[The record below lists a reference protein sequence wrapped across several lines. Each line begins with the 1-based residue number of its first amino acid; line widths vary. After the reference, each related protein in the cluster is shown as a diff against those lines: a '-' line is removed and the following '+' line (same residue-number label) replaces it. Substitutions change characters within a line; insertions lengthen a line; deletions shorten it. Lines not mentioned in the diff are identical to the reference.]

1 MQLKTIAQIQRKELI
16 LFFVSPIGYLFLAA
30 FLAVTLFV
38 VFWGESFFARN
49 IADVRPMFEWMP
61 ILLIFLSA
69 ALTMRMW
76 SEERR
81 SGTLEFVATMPAST
95 WAFVLGKFFACW
107 TLLAIALLL
116 TLPLPITISVIGDL
130 DWGPVFAGYLAAM
143 LLGGAYIAIGLY
155 ISSRTDS
162 QIVAL
167 MLASLVSGLFY
178 LVGSPVITELFGSGV
193 QSWLAAIGS
202 GARFES
208 ITRGVLD
215 VRDLY
220 YYACIAL
227 VFLTLNVFALE
238 RERWSTRGAFSRH
251 RFWRISTA
259 LVVANL
265 LLANLWLQNVTAL
278 RLDVTEGKIYSISDA
293 TRNYLVQL
301 QEPLLIRGYF
311 SAKTHPDLAPLV
323 PRLKD
328 LLSEYAVAG
337 DGRVRV
343 EFVDPA
349 TDPEMENEANSK
361 YGIRAVPFQIADRY
375 QASLVNSY
383 FDVLIAYGDEFE
395 VLNFQDLIEV
405 KVAGEGD
412 FEVQLTNPEF
422 DVTRGI
428 KKVLYDFQGGASVF
442 DNMAVPVNFV
452 GYISADDQLPPE
464 LQTLKRNLE
473 NVLDTLA
480 EQAQG
485 KLNIE
490 VIDPQADGG
499 DVAQQIAEQYGFSPM
514 AASLFDEGR
523 FYFYLTMNDGET
535 VVQVPIPDSD
545 SEEAIRRGLQE
556 GLKRFASG
564 LLKSVVLV
572 APEPVAPYMQ
582 QQGMPPGNEFNSL
595 RDFLSADFN
604 VLTDDLTNGVVPA
617 QADMVIVVDPTGFTE
632 EQVFALDQFLMR
644 GGTVLVATGTYAA
657 QPSQSGL
664 SAAERDSG
672 LQSWLAHQGISVGQN
687 LVMDTQNS
695 AFPVPVT
702 RQAGGFS
709 FQDLVMLDYPYFIDV
724 RGEGLNDSMPINA
737 GLPQVTMSWA
747 SPLTLNPSPGVVATA
762 LLSSS
767 SESWLSNDT
776 NVMPQVDEQGNST
789 FTPGT
794 DQAVHTLA
802 AVLQG
807 RFESYYKG
815 QPSPLLAAPADEPV
829 GDIES
834 AADVP
839 ADGTEDEDSL
849 GIVSSVIE
857 RSPESARLLV
867 FASNDFLADQ
877 TLRMVG
883 AADGTLYG
891 NSIQMAANA
900 VDWALEDQNLIGIR
914 ARGNFNRTLP
924 GMDVATQSLIE
935 VANYVV
941 ALVGVLFV
949 WFVFRL
955 RSQARRRQHQLLL
968 ANLEGG
974 AL

>member
-1 MQLKTIAQIQRKELI
+1 MPLNTIFQIQRKELI

-38 VFWGESFFARN
+38 VFWGESYFARN

-95 WAFVLGKFFACW
+95 WSFVLGKFLACW
-107 TLLAIALLL
+107 CLLAIALLL
-116 TLPLPITISVIGDL
+116 TLPLPVTVSVIGDL

-167 MLASLVSGLFY
+167 MLASLVSGVFY
-178 LVGSPVITELFGSGV
+178 LIGSPVITELFGSGV
-193 QSWLAAIGS
+193 QAWLAAIGS

-238 RERWSTRGAFSRH
+238 RERWSAQGDSSRH

-265 LLANLWLQNVTAL
+265 LLANLWLQNVSVL
-278 RLDVTEGKIYSISDA
+278 RVDVTQGKIYSISDA
-293 TRNYLVQL
+293 TRGYLAQL

-311 SAKTHPDLAPLV
+311 SAKTHPELAPLV

-337 DGRVRV
+337 DSQVRV
-343 EFVDPA
+343 EFIDPA
-349 TDPEMENEANSK
+349 TAPEMENEANSK
-361 YGIRAVPFQIADRY
+361 YGIRAVPFQVADRY

-383 FDVLIAYGDEFE
+383 FDILIAYGDEFE

-422 DVTRGI
+422 DVTRAI
-428 KKVLYDFQGGASVF
+428 KKVLYGFQGGASVF
-442 DNMAVPVNFV
+442 DNLPAAVDFI
-452 GYISADDQLPPE
+452 GYISADEQLPPE
-464 LQTLKRNLE
+464 LQALKASIAQVLE
-473 NVLDTLA
+473 KLA
-480 EQAQG
+480 VEADG
-485 KLNIE
+485 KLTVEI
-490 VIDPQADGG
+490 VDPMANGG
-499 DVAQQIAEQYGFSPM
+499 EVAQQISEQYGFAPM
-514 AASLFDEGR
+514 AASLFDAGR
-523 FYFYLTMNDGET
+523 FYFYLTLNDGDT
-535 VVQVPIPDSD
+535 VVQVPIPDGD
-545 SEEAIRRGLQE
+545 SEDAIRRGLEE
-556 GLKRFASG
+556 GLKRFATG

-572 APEPVAPYMQ
+572 APEPVPPYMQ
-582 QQGMPPGNEFNSL
+582 QQGMPGGNEFNTL

-604 VLTDDLTNGVVPA
+604 VLTDDLSEGVVPA
-617 QADMVIVVDPTGFTE
+617 QADMVIVVDPTGFTSK
-632 EQVFALDQFLMR
+632 QVFALDQFLMK
-644 GGTVLVATGTYAA
+644 GGTVLVSTGAFAA

-664 SAAERDSG
+664 FASPRDSG
-672 LQSWLAHQGISVGQN
+672 LTSWLAHHGITVGQE
-687 LVMDTQNS
+687 LVMDRQNS

-724 RGEGLNDSMPINA
+724 RGEGLDDSSPINA
-737 GLPQVTMSWA
+737 GLPQVTLSWT
-747 SPLTLNPSPGVVATA
+747 SPLTLEPAENVAATT

-767 SESWLSNDT
+767 SNSWLSNDT
-776 NVMPQVDEQGNST
+776 NVMPQIDEQGNST
-789 FTPGT
+789 FTPAAE
-794 DQAVHTLA
+794 QKAYPLA

-807 RFESYYKG
+807 RFDSYFRG
-815 QPSPLLAAPADEPV
+815 QDSPLLAPEPQEQETDAEPADEV
-829 GDIES
+829 ATG
-834 AADVP
+834 
-839 ADGTEDEDSL
+839 EDDL
-849 GIVSSVIE
+849 GVVSSVIE
-857 RSPESARLLV
+857 RSPESARLMV
-867 FASNDFLADQ
+867 FGSNDFLADQ

-883 AADGTLYG
+883 AADGTIYG
-891 NSIQMAANA
+891 NSIQMVANA
-900 VDWALEDQNLIGIR
+900 VDWTLEDQNLIGIR

-935 VANYVV
+935 VANYVM
-941 ALVGVLFV
+941 AMIGVLLV
-949 WFVFRL
+949 WFVFHL
-955 RSQARRRQHQLLL
+955 RSQARRREHGSWMSGVMGDQL
-968 ANLEGG
+968 
-974 AL
+974 